1 MKTLFAVVALTVLGQ
16 AALAAEPSTPPA
28 AEPSTPPAT
37 ATAPLVLND
46 AQMDGVRAGFHIAD
60 LYLDIW
66 VHNQDMLWDL
76 GFMRSIWNLGR

>member
-16 AALAAEPSTPPA
+16 AALA

-60 LYLDIW
+60 LSLDIW
-66 VHNQDMLWDL
+66 VHNQDMLWNL
-76 GFMRSIWNLGR
+76 GIMQSIWNLGR